1 MLLYCNQDTHQPK
14 VSIGKMDHPEY
25 PYCAQITFIPN
36 FNNATLD
43 DAYDAYVSEN
53 NLERDDFTIA

>member
-1 MLLYCNQDTHQPK
+1 
-14 VSIGKMDHPEY
+14 MDHPEY